1 MDQAK
6 QTGVDLTRRL
16 ANDVAIVTGGAQG
29 IGRAVATRLAA
40 EGAAVA
46 ILDVNAAGAQ
56 AAAAALVADGRQAIG
71 LACDVTSRAQV
82 HDAVAAVV
90 ARFGRLSVLV
100 NNAGIVRRAHFLE
113 VTDAIWA
120 EVLGVNLTG
129 TFIVAQETARVMV
142 AQRFG
147 RIVNMASVAAEIAH
161 GNQSVYSVSKAGIE
175 AMTRN
180 MAFDLA
186 PYGIG
191 VNAIAPGTIAT
202 DFAIGALSE
211 EARTRRLQR
220 ISNRAVRRYRGGRR
234 RRRLP
239 GFPRRRLYH
248 RHGGHDRRRFGDR
261 RGQGFAGACYPDEL
275 TLRPS
280 YTWA

>member
-1 MDQAK
+1 MDQAT
-6 QTGVDLTRRL
+6 QPGVDLTRRL
-16 ANDVAIVTGGAQG
+16 ANEVAIVTGGAQG

-40 EGAAVA
+40 EGASVA

-56 AAAAALVADGRQAIG
+56 AAAAALVADGSQAIG
-71 LACDVTSRAQV
+71 FACDVTNREQVRA
-82 HDAVAAVV
+82 AIAAVLT
-90 ARFGRLSVLV
+90 RFGRLSVLV

-129 TFIVAQETARVMV
+129 AFIVAQEVARVMV
-142 AQRFG
+142 TQRSG

-161 GNQSVYSVSKAGIE
+161 GNQTVYAVSKAGIA

-186 PYGIG
+186 PFGIG

-211 EARTRRLQR
+211 EARARRLQR
-220 ISNRAVRRYRGGRR
+220 IPIG
-234 RRRLP
+234 
-239 GFPRRRLYH
+239 
-248 RHGGHDRRRFGDR
+248 RFGDTADVAAVAAFLASSDAAYITGTVVTIDGGLVTGGVR
-261 RGQGFAGACYPDEL
+261 DLPHWQPA
-275 TLRPS
+275 
-280 YTWA
+280 